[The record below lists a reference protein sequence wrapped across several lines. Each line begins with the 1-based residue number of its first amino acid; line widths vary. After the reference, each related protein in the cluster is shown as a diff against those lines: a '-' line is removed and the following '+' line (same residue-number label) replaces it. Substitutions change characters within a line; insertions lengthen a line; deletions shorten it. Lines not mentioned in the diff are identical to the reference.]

1 MYNNANLET
10 FTEKERM
17 IILSKTKSNK
27 SNTKKQTKPTVKERF
42 GINKKKVCLSLLVSF
57 AAPIVLLICSGF
69 SVFFA
74 NSAEFNFGLIDF
86 APLWILGS
94 LLVGGIFFSSLIFT
108 KGTVY
113 YSLFSLYSSLAIL
126 GFVQNMVTTMTFQGM
141 PGDGN
146 APVPSPAKVILNFA
160 VWVTLATVIF
170 WFTVFSK
177 KTQQGRTVISFL
189 LILVMVMQFATTIPS
204 AINYISKD
212 KNSGTSAADTNSMVY
227 LTTSNMFEVSTK
239 DNIIVLVLD
248 RFDDRYFQELKNS
261 GSPYLDLL
269 DGFTYYADNIS
280 TYPRTY
286 PAVTSMLTGVENDF
300 SSRTGY
306 FTKAY
311 SSSTFLKDI
320 DENGYKINLYIPT
333 YYTYDNAKVFSG
345 RVANTS
351 DAEGYRVDNHF
362 ALVGKMFELS
372 SYFWAPEMFKSS
384 TISSD
389 AFNSVVSLNGDAPK
403 YEMTQ
408 TSDAEFYSTFKDKGL
423 STQSE
428 EGNFTF
434 LHLRGCHSPFTID
447 EDCNIKAGDNY
458 HSLAQT
464 TGVFKFVT
472 EYLQELK
479 DKGLYDDAT
488 IIITGDHAALT
499 SDKEVYNDQNLTAL
513 LVKEKGQSGTPLKTN
528 YAQVSQDNLHATII
542 KSAGIKTDTDYGRA
556 YSEVPEG
563 ENVVRTHYFQIYTGN
578 AREDENITYTIDGP
592 GSDFKNWKITNR
604 EDIGSIYQ

>member
-1 MYNNANLET
+1 MSKKTTKNKVNSKET
-10 FTEKERM
+10 SKKLTLKEK
-17 IILSKTKSNK
+17 L
-27 SNTKKQTKPTVKERF
+27 
-42 GINKKKVCLSLLVSF
+42 GINKKKVLLSLLVSF
-57 AAPIVLLICSGF
+57 AAPFVLLICSGF

-74 NSAEFNFGLIDF
+74 NAAEFNFGLIDF

-94 LLVGGIFFSSLIFT
+94 LLVGGIFFTSLIFT
-108 KGTVY
+108 KGMAY
-113 YSLFSLYSSLAIL
+113 NSLFAVYSFIAIL

-146 APVPSPAKVILNFA
+146 TPVPAPTKVILNFA
-160 VWVTLATVIF
+160 VWVILATIIL
-170 WFTVFSK
+170 WFSAFSK
-177 KTQQGRTVISFL
+177 NTKKGQTVISFL
-189 LILVMVMQFATTIPS
+189 LVLVMVMQFATTIPS
-204 AINYISKD
+204 AINYISTDKD
-212 KNSGTSAADTNSMVY
+212 SDSSAADKSMVY

-261 GSPYLDLL
+261 GSSYLNAL

-286 PAVTSMLTGVENDF
+286 PAITSMLTGVENDF

-311 SSSTFLKDI
+311 SSSTFLRDI
-320 DENGYKINLYIPT
+320 KENGYKINLYIPT
-333 YYTYDNAKVFSG
+333 YYTYDNAKVFAG

-351 DAEGYRVDNHF
+351 DAQGYSVDNHF
-362 ALVGKMFELS
+362 ALLGKMFELS
-372 SYFWAPEMFKSS
+372 SYFWAPEMLKSS

-389 AFNSVVSLNGDAPK
+389 AFNSVVSLNGDSPK

-408 TSDAEFYSTFKDKGL
+408 TSDAEIYDSFQKEGL
-423 STQSE
+423 STQSK
-428 EGNFTF
+428 EGTFTF

-447 EDCNIKAGDNY
+447 EECNIKAGDNY

-464 TGVFKFVT
+464 TGMFKFIT
-472 EYLQELK
+472 EYLQALK

-488 IIITGDHAALT
+488 IIITGDHAALND
-499 SDKEVYNDQNLTAL
+499 DKKLYTDQNLTAL
-513 LVKEKGQSGTPLKTN
+513 LVKEKGQSGTPLKTS
-528 YAQVSQDNLHATII
+528 YAQVSQDNLHATIV
-542 KSAGIKTDTDYGRA
+542 KSAGVKTDTDYGRA

-563 ENVVRTHYFQIYTGN
+563 ENVERTHYFQIYTGN
-578 AREDENITYTIDGP
+578 AREDENITYTITGP

>member
-1 MYNNANLET
+1 
-10 FTEKERM
+10 M
-17 IILSKTKSNK
+17 IILSKSKPNN
-27 SNTKKQTKPTVKERF
+27 NTSKQTKPTIKERF
-42 GINKKKVCLSLLVSF
+42 GINKKKVSLSLLVSI
-57 AAPIVLLICSGF
+57 AAPVVLLICSGF

-74 NSAEFNFGLIDF
+74 NSAEFNFELSDF

-94 LLVGGIFFSSLIFT
+94 LLVGGIFFASLIFT
-108 KGTVY
+108 KGTAH
-113 YSLFSLYSSLAIL
+113 YSLFSIYSALTIL

-146 APVPSPAKVILNFA
+146 APVPTPTKIILNFGI
-160 VWVTLATVIF
+160 WVLLATVIF
-170 WFTVFSK
+170 WFAVFSK
-177 KTQQGRTVISFL
+177 KAQQGRSVISFL

-204 AINYISKD
+204 AINYAAEDKD
-212 KNSGTSAADTNSMVY
+212 TDHSTSNNNSMVY
-227 LTTSNMFEVSTK
+227 LTTNNMFEVSTK

-261 GSPYLDLL
+261 ASPYLDLL

-311 SSSTFLKDI
+311 SGSAFLKDI

-333 YYTYDNAKVFSG
+333 YYTYDNAQVFAG
-345 RVANTS
+345 KVANTS
-351 DAEGYRVDNHF
+351 DAQGYKVDNHF
-362 ALVGKMFELS
+362 ALLGKMFELS
-372 SYFWAPEMFKSS
+372 SYFWAPEMFKSG
-384 TISSD
+384 TIGSD
-389 AFNSVVSLNGDAPK
+389 TFNSVVSLNGDAPK

-408 TSDAEFYSTFKDKGL
+408 TSDAEFYYTFKDKGL

-428 EGNFTF
+428 EGTFTF

-447 EDCNIKAGDNY
+447 EECNVKAGDNY

-472 EYLQELK
+472 EYLQALK
-479 DKGLYDDAT
+479 DKGLYEDAT
-488 IIITGDHAALT
+488 IIITGDHGALS
-499 SDKEVYNDQNLTAL
+499 SDKEVYTDQNLTAL
-513 LVKEKGQSGTPLKTN
+513 LVKEKGQSGTPLKTSF
-528 YAQVSQDNLHATII
+528 AQVSQDNLHATII
-542 KSAGIKTDTDYGRA
+542 KSAGIKTDKDYGRA

-563 ENVVRTHYFQIYTGN
+563 EDVVRTHYFQTYTGN
-578 AREDENITYTIDGP
+578 AHEDENITYTINGP
-592 GSDFKNWKITNR
+592 GGDFRNWKITKR
-604 EDIGSIYQ
+604 EDIGYVYQ